1 MNIPRKRGR
10 EKVRTRSNN
19 SIRSNISVWYS
30 IKKAAATADFLLSAV
45 ALLFVYTDAIFDRQ
59 KLMRSALL
67 NDVGKTIFSRLKIEQ
82 NFLGL
87 RPIFLF
93 RLNYEG
99 KI

>member
-1 MNIPRKRGR
+1 MRQKSF
-10 EKVRTRSNN
+10 K
-19 SIRSNISVWYS
+19 
-30 IKKAAATADFLLSAV
+30 ATANFNCCGSPFI
-45 ALLFVYTDAIFDRQ
+45 FVYTDAIFDRQ
-59 KLMRSALL
+59 NLIRSALL
-67 NDVGKTIFSRLKIEQ
+67 NDVGNTIFSRLKIEQ